1 MLDDVSTILEE
12 LNDAQRNAVCAPS
25 KPLLILA
32 GAGTGKTRVLVHRI
46 AWLIQA
52 ENHSPYSILAV
63 TFTNKAAREMRSRV
77 EHLLGMDTNTMWI
90 GTFHGIAHRLLRAH
104 ATEAGLPDNFQIL
117 DSDDQ
122 LRLIK
127 RVMRENQVD
136 EKQWPPRQAQWF
148 INTQKDDGLRAKD
161 VVADG
166 DFFIKMMHKIYTAYE
181 QQCEQSG
188 LVDFAELLL
197 RAVELW
203 QKQPALLAHYQ
214 QRFAHVL
221 VDEFQDTNK
230 IQYQWIRALCQVSGR
245 LTIVGDDDQSIY
257 GWRGAKV
264 ENILDFEKDFQ
275 GVQTIRLEQN
285 YRSTSTILNAANAVI
300 NHNQERLGK
309 ELWTEGLEGDAIN
322 IYAAFNEQEEA
333 RFIASR
339 IKQYCEQDVP
349 WGDVAILYRS
359 NAQSRVLEEALLS
372 LQIPYR
378 IYGGLRFFERA
389 EIKDALSYLRLVANP
404 HDDAAI
410 ERVLNVPPRGI
421 GMKTVDLV
429 RQKARAEQCSSWQ
442 AIVALAQDDEVTKR
456 ISTSLRHFVDLIIQM
471 NADCI
476 EQGLVQQMQVVIEQ
490 SSLKEHYQK
499 GGGEKA
505 QSRIENLD
513 ELLNACRDFEDV
525 DIEENMTP
533 MMAFLSHAALEA
545 GEQQASEFD
554 SAVQMMTLH
563 SAKGLEFPYVFIAGM
578 EEGLFPH
585 SLSTEDPFKLE
596 EERRLCYVGITRAM
610 KLLFLC
616 WAEKRRIYGSDHY
629 HSPSRFLGEIPAQYT
644 QEIRLNAQ
652 VSRPYIASSAQHA
665 SGGSDFEIGQ
675 RLMHPKFG
683 EGTVIHFEGQGQQ
696 ARIQINF
703 ESVGS
708 KWLVMAYARLSP
720 C

>member
-12 LNDAQRNAVCAPS
+12 LNEAQRNAVCAPS
-25 KPLLILA
+25 NPLLILA

-63 TFTNKAAREMRSRV
+63 TFTNKAAREMRGRV

-104 ATEAGLPDNFQIL
+104 ATEADLPDNFQIL

-127 RVMRENQVD
+127 RVMRENNVD

-148 INTQKDDGLRAKD
+148 INAQKDDGLRAKD
-161 VVADG
+161 VVAEG

-203 QKQPALLAHYQ
+203 QKQPTLLAHYQ

-230 IQYQWIRALCQVSGR
+230 IQYQWIKALCQESGR

-264 ENILDFEKDFQ
+264 ENILDFESDFES
-275 GVQTIRLEQN
+275 VQTIRLEQN

-333 RFIASR
+333 RFIGSR
-339 IKQYCEQDVP
+339 IKQFCEADVP
-349 WGDVAILYRS
+349 WGDVAVLYRS

-421 GMKTVDLV
+421 GMKTIDLV
-429 RQKARAEQCSSWQ
+429 RQKARAEQSSSWQ
-442 AIVALAQDDEVTKR
+442 AIVNLAQDDEVTRR

-471 NADCI
+471 NADCLD
-476 EQGLVQQMQVVIEQ
+476 QGLVQQMQVVIEQ
-490 SSLKEHYQK
+490 SGLKEHYQK

-525 DIEENMTP
+525 EIEENLTP
-533 MMAFLSHAALEA
+533 MMAFLSHAALES

-585 SLSTEDPFKLE
+585 SLSTEDPVKLE

-610 KLLFLC
+610 AHLFLC

-629 HSPSRFLGEIPAQYT
+629 HSPSRFLGEIPQEYT

-652 VSRPYIASSAQHA
+652 VSRPYVPQVSRSSAGA
-665 SGGSDFEIGQ
+665 ADFEIGQ
-675 RLMHPKFG
+675 RLLHPKFG

-708 KWLVMAYARLSP
+708 KWLVLAYARLTP